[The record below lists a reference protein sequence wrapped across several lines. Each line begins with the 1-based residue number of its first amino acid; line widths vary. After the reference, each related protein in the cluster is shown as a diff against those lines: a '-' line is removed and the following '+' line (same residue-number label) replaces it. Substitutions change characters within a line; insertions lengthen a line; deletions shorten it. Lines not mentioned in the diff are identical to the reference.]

1 MTVPP
6 TVLPAVG
13 DVIELV
19 VTEEVTRTQIV
30 QYAGASGDFSVLH
43 TDEPA
48 ARAQGQPAVMAHG
61 MLTMA
66 LSSRVITEW
75 FGSDALRTLD
85 ARFTAPVWP
94 GDRLTSTAE
103 VTAVDRVGA
112 LTLVRLTLSTRN
124 GSGRTVLAGQA
135 SVAIDFNSKSE

>member
-1 MTVPP
+1 MSV
-6 TVLPAVG
+6 VPAVG
-13 DVIELV
+13 DRLELV
-19 VTEEVTRTQIV
+19 VSPEITRTQIV

-48 ARAQGQPAVMAHG
+48 AAAQGQPAIMAHG

-66 LSSRVITEW
+66 VSSRVITEW

-112 LTLVRLTLSTRN
+112 LTVVRLVLSTRN
-124 GSGRTVLAGQA
+124 SSGTTVLTGQA
-135 SVAIDFNSKSE
+135 SVAIDFNSKPE